1 MSPKKIALLTDSCA
15 DISPRLAK
23 EKGIFVVPL
32 RILCRDGEYRDGV
45 DITPDEVYCRLR
57 EGELPKTSLPS
68 CEDIGSALEEIV
80 KEGYEGVIAFML
92 SSGLSGTFNVA
103 RLIGEECEG
112 KLEVAVFDSL
122 SASLGQGMMVLQLA
136 EDIKAGMSWEE
147 LVEHRAPQLVK
158 DTTAHFSVD
167 TLEYLEKGG
176 RIGKVTATAG
186 TLLNIKPILG
196 FSADG
201 QLQSAA
207 KVRGRNQVMDKLVA
221 LTVKACG
228 EHKRYNLAV
237 ASGGSSSEELEKLR
251 TKLIT
256 ALPDYDHIWEGEIDC
271 TLSTYIGDGILGAA
285 VQVLD

>member
-45 DITPDEVYCRLR
+45 DITPDEVYCSLR

-68 CEDIGSALEEIV
+68 GEDIGSALEEIV

>member
-68 CEDIGSALEEIV
+68 GEDIGSALEEIV

-256 ALPDYDHIWEGEIDC
+256 ALPDYDHIWEGEIDS
-271 TLSTYIGDGILGAA
+271 TLSVYIGDGILGAA

>member
-68 CEDIGSALEEIV
+68 GEDIGSALEEIV

-122 SASLGQGMMVLQLA
+122 SASLGQGMMVRQLA

>member
-68 CEDIGSALEEIV
+68 GEDIGSALEEIV

-167 TLEYLEKGG
+167 TQEYLEIGG
-176 RIGKVTATAG
+176 RIGKGTATAG

-207 KVRGRNQVMDKLVA
+207 KVRGRNQATDKLVA
-221 LTVKACG
+221 LTAKACG

>member
-68 CEDIGSALEEIV
+68 GEDIGSALEEIV

-271 TLSTYIGDGILGAA
+271 TLSSYIGDGILGAA

>member
-68 CEDIGSALEEIV
+68 GEDIGSALEEIV

-285 VQVLD
+285 VQTLD

>member
-57 EGELPKTSLPS
+57 GGELPKTSLPS
-68 CEDIGSALEEIV
+68 GEDIGSALEEIV